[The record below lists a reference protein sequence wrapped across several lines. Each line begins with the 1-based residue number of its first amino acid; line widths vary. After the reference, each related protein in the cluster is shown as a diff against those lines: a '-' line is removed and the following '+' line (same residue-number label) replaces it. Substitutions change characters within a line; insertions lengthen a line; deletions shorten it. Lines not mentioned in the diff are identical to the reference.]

1 MIMNVEREVFSSISV
16 GDSMVCLKNPRFVYR
31 LLCNLTPG
39 DFLASHAGS
48 PEGEPIFIMIHDYI
62 YIYTSHY

>member
-48 PEGEPIFIMIHDYI
+48 P
-62 YIYTSHY
+62 